1 VFIQGVLAACRYA
14 RIVMSSEPQAPVAA
28 SGGSGLLRRLGSAAR
43 GYSRRYGKLVVVLAA
58 LVGTTFPGNQL
69 WAHLYPI
76 LFGVPL
82 VLTALQRGN
91 NSAFRLWSAYIL
103 GFLAFRV
110 IRNVAEGDGSM
121 TRFEYVITLDRLLGF
136 GQIPTHILQSLW
148 WRPGPGTE
156 LDWYLITVYLT
167 YFVLPPLVAL
177 LLWAAGSRYLG
188 RYVLA
193 SLALFAMGCFLFVVL
208 PTAPPWLAAREGY
221 IPPLHRVVNDRFFKL
236 DPTLFNYAKAIDRTN
251 PVAAMP
257 SLHMGCA
264 WLIALVSWA
273 IRPWLGVVAVVY
285 AASMALALVYTGEHY
300 LVDALAG
307 VALASL
313 AWWLIGRVK
322 GIERES
328 ERLGFPAIVWA
339 WVRTAARRRRI
350 SSRGLL

>member
-1 VFIQGVLAACRYA
+1 
-14 RIVMSSEPQAPVAA
+14 MSSEPQVPAA
-28 SGGSGLLRRLGSAAR
+28 SSVDDGVLRRFGAAAR
-43 GYSRRYGKLVVVLAA
+43 LFARRYGKLIVVLAA

-76 LFGVPL
+76 LFGIPL

-91 NSAFRLWSAYIL
+91 NRAFRLWSAYVL

-121 TRFEYVITLDRLLGF
+121 TQFQYVITWDRFLGL
-136 GQIPTHILQSLW
+136 GQVPTVFLQSLW
-148 WRPGPGTE
+148 WRPGPGTG

-177 LLWAAGSRYLG
+177 LLWASGSRYLG

-193 SLALFAMGCFLFVVL
+193 SLLLFALGCFLFIVV

-221 IPPLHRVVNDRFFKL
+221 IPPVHRVVNDLFFKL

-273 IRPWLGVVAVVY
+273 IRPGLGVVAVVY

-300 LVDALAG
+300 LADALAG

-313 AWWLIGRVK
+313 AWWLVGRVK
-322 GIERES
+322 GIERQS
-328 ERLGFPAIVWA
+328 EGLGLPAMA
-339 WVRTAARRRRI
+339 WEWLRTAPPRRR
-350 SSRGLL
+350 SP

>member
-1 VFIQGVLAACRYA
+1 
-14 RIVMSSEPQAPVAA
+14 MMMDSEPQAPAA
-28 SGGSGLLRRLGSAAR
+28 PSLRTGGLRRLVALVRLFAR
-43 GYSRRYGKLVVVLAA
+43 RHGKLIVVLAA

-76 LFGVPL
+76 LFGIPL
-82 VLTALQRGN
+82 VLTAFQRGN
-91 NSAFRLWSAYIL
+91 NQAFRLWSAYIL

-121 TRFEYVITLDRLLGF
+121 TRFDYVIAWDRFLGL
-136 GQIPTHILQSLW
+136 GQVPTVFLQSLW
-148 WRPGPGTE
+148 WRPGPGTG
-156 LDWYLITVYLT
+156 LDWYLITIYLT

-193 SLALFAMGCFLFVVL
+193 SLGLFAMGCFLFVVV

-221 IPPLHRVVNDRFFKL
+221 IPPIHRVVNDLFFRI

-264 WLIALVSWA
+264 WLIALVSWS
-273 IRPWLGVVAVVY
+273 IRPWLGVLAVVY
-285 AASMALALVYTGEHY
+285 ASSMALALVYTGEHY
-300 LVDALAG
+300 VADVLAG

-313 AWWLIGRVK
+313 SWWLIGRIR
-322 GIERES
+322 GIEVQS
-328 ERLGFPAIVWA
+328 EGLGFPAMA
-339 WVRTAARRRRI
+339 WDWLRAGLRKPR
-350 SSRGLL
+350 SR